1 MQDCKEN
8 GSEIIR
14 KYTSLQGG
22 TQMRVLPFSLY
33 NRVLIDEKFVILQS
47 YSGKVPPLWC
57 DFHLFV
63 NELFYKNIYYFL

>member
-1 MQDCKEN
+1 
-8 GSEIIR
+8 
-14 KYTSLQGG
+14 
-22 TQMRVLPFSLY
+22 MRELPFSLY

-47 YSGKVPPLWC
+47 HLEKDLSQRC

>member
-1 MQDCKEN
+1 
-8 GSEIIR
+8 
-14 KYTSLQGG
+14 
-22 TQMRVLPFSLY
+22 MRVLPFSLY

-47 YSGKVPPLWC
+47 YSEKMPPQWC

>member
-1 MQDCKEN
+1 
-8 GSEIIR
+8 
-14 KYTSLQGG
+14 
-22 TQMRVLPFSLY
+22 MRVLPFYLY
-33 NRVLIDEKFVILQS
+33 NEGLIGDFFVILQS